1 MRIAM
6 TALASGHNPE
16 RMGID
21 LGRLMSYSPQWTP
34 IGQQS
39 PSIPQMQ
46 VRQRAGNLVAGA
58 IKRTGTLKLASIYLR
73 ANPRKLFSAR
83 TWHMLAAY
91 RRLRNRVGSLPE
103 APDLGVREAFLDWLD
118 PDLRD
123 RLISIYKTYFPF
135 EQKHRHLKVFERS
148 HILTERATSAL
159 NFHVSRQTDH
169 CGAIEPPGARIT

>member
-1 MRIAM
+1 
-6 TALASGHNPE
+6 
-16 RMGID
+16 
-21 LGRLMSYSPQWTP
+21 MSYSPEWTP

-91 RRLRNRVGSLPE
+91 RRLLICVRSATGSTHSGGNE
-103 APDLGVREAFLDWLD
+103 VFWDWLD

-123 RLISIYKTYFPF
+123 RLISIYGTYFPF
-135 EQKHRHLKVFERS
+135 EEKTRHLKVFE
-148 HILTERATSAL
+148 ATL
-159 NFHVSRQTDH
+159 Y
-169 CGAIEPPGARIT
+169 